1 MRGRKKQY
9 ILYSI
14 EFIAV
19 EVYKNR
25 VVWVSKF
32 PGCLKI
38 RFINYSVENS
48 SLSIILFNRL
58 QQAEERMKEI
68 ITATPLKKT
77 DDVEGSIQQL
87 LVKHHK

>member
-1 MRGRKKQY
+1 MRGRN
-9 ILYSI
+9 IEEAVYSI

-19 EVYKNR
+19 EVYKHR

-48 SLSIILFNRL
+48 SLSIILFNML

-68 ITATPLKKT
+68 ITAKPLKKT
-77 DDVEGSIQQL
+77 NDVEGFIQQL

>member
-1 MRGRKKQY
+1 MRGRN
-9 ILYSI
+9 IEEAVYSI

-19 EVYKNR
+19 EVYKHR

-38 RFINYSVENS
+38 RVTNYSIENS
-48 SLSIILFNRL
+48 LLSKDLFNTF
-58 QQAEERMKEI
+58 QKSEEKRSAYYRKNIEKDS
-68 ITATPLKKT
+68 LCRRS
-77 DDVEGSIQQL
+77 SIHQL